1 MLLDNTPKEAFIMT
15 KEARTV
21 GGATALMYAVQSGNI
36 QLVGEC
42 LNRGFNPYAKDDLG
56 QTPDIYAKHFEDV
69 NG

>member
-1 MLLDNTPKEAFIMT
+1 MHYACKGGKLENLLMLLNSMPKEAFIFT

-56 QTPDIYAKHFEDV
+56 
-69 NG
+69 

>member
-1 MLLDNTPKEAFIMT
+1 MLLNSMPKEAFIFT

-56 QTPDIYAKHFEDV
+56 
-69 NG
+69 